1 MPTWD
6 AICANLDNYMVLKR
20 DYAKGSIRDPR
31 NMDYDTLVK
40 FTMSIVAA
48 QLQGRQL
55 PFRFLDQS
63 GGLY

>member
-6 AICANLDNYMVLKR
+6 TICADLDKYMVLKR
-20 DYAKGSIRDPR
+20 EYAAGSICDPR

-63 GGLY
+63 SELY